1 MHQRSTRINLQSTT
15 MSSSPV
21 TQTNQVVVA
30 DKATKTRQPTLPDK
44 YGKFIQFAYYM
55 MENVLGDE
63 FQMDKAAFLEKI
75 ALFGSVGEQQVLVQ
89 GFLNGAKD
97 NKKTIKK
104 VISDRKK
111 AEAKANKPARKSR
124 AKVAATEDGS
134 ATEATPAPKR
144 SRKSTKTVVQAAN
157 DQLLDDL
164 VQIAAAQTQ
173 PAVPVVAEPVIELVP
188 EPVPEVV
195 EEKKPKKKAAAKK
208 PAAEPVAAAADEPL
222 NITNELVPET
232 FIATESET
240 PIKEKAAPK
249 RKSQPKKAAAA
260 KTDTPVLE
268 DVVISGTDIEVSPI
282 TVDGKTYFMDEMSN
296 LYAHPIPSA
305 SSIGK
310 YNPLTRKIT
319 HN

>member
-1 MHQRSTRINLQSTT
+1 

-21 TQTNQVVVA
+21 TQTAQVVVA

-89 GFLNGAKD
+89 GFLNSAKD

-111 AEAKANKPARKSR
+111 AEAKANKPPRKSR
-124 AKVAATEDGS
+124 AKVAATTEDG
-134 ATEATPAPKR
+134 AAAEAAPKR

-173 PAVPVVAEPVIELVP
+173 PAVVQEPVIELVP
-188 EPVPEVV
+188 EPVVEAVVAVV

-208 PAAEPVAAAADEPL
+208 TAEPVAATADEPL

-232 FIATESET
+232 FIATE
-240 PIKEKAAPK
+240 PVKEKAAPK

-282 TVDGKTYFMDEMSN
+282 TIDGKTYFMDESSN

>member
-1 MHQRSTRINLQSTT
+1 

-63 FQMDKAAFLEKI
+63 FHMDKAAFLEKI

-124 AKVAATEDGS
+124 AKVAATAAEDGT
-134 ATEATPAPKR
+134 AEVTVAPKR
-144 SRKSTKTVVQAAN
+144 SRKTTKTVVQVAN

-173 PAVPVVAEPVIELVP
+173 PAVVQEPVIEMVP
-188 EPVPEVV
+188 EPVVDVVVAVV
-195 EEKKPKKKAAAKK
+195 EEKKPKKKAAAAKK
-208 PAAEPVAAAADEPL
+208 PAAEPVASSDAPL

-240 PIKEKAAPK
+240 PVKEKAAPK

-282 TVDGKTYFMDEMSN
+282 TIDGKTYFMDEMSN

-310 YNPLTRKIT
+310 YSPLTRKIT

>member
-1 MHQRSTRINLQSTT
+1 M
-15 MSSSPV
+15 SSPV
-21 TQTNQVVVA
+21 TQTAQVVVA

-75 ALFGSVGEQQVLVQ
+75 ALFGSVGEQQSLVQ

-104 VISDRKK
+104 VISDKKK
-111 AEAKANKPARKSR
+111 AEAKANKPPRKSR
-124 AKVAATEDGS
+124 AKVAAVEEDGT
-134 ATEATPAPKR
+134 AAAPAPKR
-144 SRKSTKTVVQAAN
+144 SRKTTKTVVQAAN

-173 PAVPVVAEPVIELVP
+173 PAVIQEPIIELVP

-195 EEKKPKKKAAAKK
+195 EEKKPKKKAATKK
-208 PAAEPVAAAADEPL
+208 TAAEPVAAADEPL

-232 FIATESET
+232 FIATETET
-240 PIKEKAAPK
+240 PVKEKAAPK
-249 RKSQPKKAAAA
+249 RKAQPKKAAAA

-282 TVDGKTYFMDEMSN
+282 TIEGKTYFMDEESN

>member
-1 MHQRSTRINLQSTT
+1 M
-15 MSSSPV
+15 SSPV
-21 TQTNQVVVA
+21 TQIAQVAVA

-75 ALFGSVGEQQVLVQ
+75 ALFGTVAEQQSLVQ

-124 AKVAATEDGS
+124 AKVAATTEDG
-134 ATEATPAPKR
+134 AAAAPAPKR
-144 SRKSTKTVVQAAN
+144 SRKSTKTVIQTAN

-164 VQIAAAQTQ
+164 VQIAAEQTP
-173 PAVPVVAEPVIELVP
+173 PAVVAEPVIQLVP
-188 EPVPEVV
+188 EPVVEVVTAVV

-208 PAAEPVAAAADEPL
+208 PAAEPVAAAAAEETL

-232 FIATESET
+232 FIATE
-240 PIKEKAAPK
+240 PVKEKAATK
-249 RKSQPKKAAAA
+249 RKSQPKKAAA
-260 KTDTPVLE
+260 KTDAPVLE

-310 YNPLTRKIT
+310 YNPITHKIT

>member
-1 MHQRSTRINLQSTT
+1 M
-15 MSSSPV
+15 SSPV
-21 TQTNQVVVA
+21 TQTAQVVVA
-30 DKATKTRQPTLPDK
+30 DKATKSRQPTLPDK

-89 GFLNGAKD
+89 GFLNSAKD
-97 NKKTIKK
+97 NKKIIKK
-104 VISDRKK
+104 VISDKKK
-111 AEAKANKPARKSR
+111 AEAKASKPPRKSR
-124 AKVAATEDGS
+124 AKVAATTEDG
-134 ATEATPAPKR
+134 AAAAEAAPKR
-144 SRKSTKTVVQAAN
+144 SRKSTKTVVQVAN

-164 VQIAAAQTQ
+164 VQLASAQTQ
-173 PAVPVVAEPVIELVP
+173 PEVVPEPVIELVP
-188 EPVPEVV
+188 EEVTAVV
-195 EEKKPKKKAAAKK
+195 EEKKPKKKAAAAKK
-208 PAAEPVAAAADEPL
+208 TAEPIAAAADEPL

-232 FIATESET
+232 FIATEQV
-240 PIKEKAAPK
+240 KEKAAPK
-249 RKSQPKKAAAA
+249 RKSQPKKAADA

-282 TVDGKTYFMDEMSN
+282 TIDGKTYFMDEMSN

-310 YNPLTRKIT
+310 YNPVTRKIT

>member
-1 MHQRSTRINLQSTT
+1 

-21 TQTNQVVVA
+21 TQTTQLVVA
-30 DKATKTRQPTLPDK
+30 DKATKSRQPTLPDK

-111 AEAKANKPARKSR
+111 AEAKANKPPRKSR
-124 AKVAATEDGS
+124 AKVAATEDG
-134 ATEATPAPKR
+134 AAADAAAAPAPKR

-164 VQIAAAQTQ
+164 VQIAATQTQ
-173 PAVPVVAEPVIELVP
+173 PAVVQEPVIELVP
-188 EPVPEVV
+188 EPVVAVV

-208 PAAEPVAAAADEPL
+208 TAEPVAAAADEPL

-232 FIATESET
+232 FIATE
-240 PIKEKAAPK
+240 PVKEKAAPK

-282 TVDGKTYFMDEMSN
+282 TIDGKTYFMDESSN

>member
-1 MHQRSTRINLQSTT
+1 

-89 GFLNGAKD
+89 GFLNSAKD

-111 AEAKANKPARKSR
+111 AEAKANKPPRKSR
-124 AKVAATEDGS
+124 AKVAATTEDG
-134 ATEATPAPKR
+134 AAVVAQKR
-144 SRKSTKTVVQAAN
+144 SRKTTKTVVQAAN

-164 VQIAAAQTQ
+164 VQIAAAQIQ
-173 PAVPVVAEPVIELVP
+173 PTVVAEPVIELVP
-188 EPVPEVV
+188 EPEVVAVVV

-208 PAAEPVAAAADEPL
+208 TAAEPVAAADAPL

-232 FIATESET
+232 FIATETET
-240 PIKEKAAPK
+240 QVKEKAAAPK

-282 TVDGKTYFMDEMSN
+282 TVEGKTYFMDEESN

>member
-1 MHQRSTRINLQSTT
+1 

-75 ALFGSVGEQQVLVQ
+75 ALFGSVAEQQSLVQ

-97 NKKTIKK
+97 TKKTIKK
-104 VISDRKK
+104 VISDKKK

-124 AKVAATEDGS
+124 AKAAVEEDG
-134 ATEATPAPKR
+134 ATPPAPKR
-144 SRKSTKTVVQAAN
+144 SRKTTKTVVQTAN

-164 VQIAAAQTQ
+164 VQIAAAAHAQ
-173 PAVPVVAEPVIELVP
+173 PAVQEPVIELVP
-188 EPVPEVV
+188 EPVVAVV
-195 EEKKPKKKAAAKK
+195 EEKKPKKKAATKK
-208 PAAEPVAAAADEPL
+208 TAAEPVAAAADAPL

-232 FIATESET
+232 FIATE
-240 PIKEKAAPK
+240 PVKEKAAAPK

-260 KTDTPVLE
+260 KNDTPVLE

-282 TVDGKTYFMDEMSN
+282 TIDGKTYFMDEQSN

>member
-1 MHQRSTRINLQSTT
+1 

-21 TQTNQVVVA
+21 TQTAQVVVA

-89 GFLNGAKD
+89 GFLNSAKD

-111 AEAKANKPARKSR
+111 AEAKANKPPRKSR
-124 AKVAATEDGS
+124 AKVAATTEDG
-134 ATEATPAPKR
+134 AAEAAPKR

-173 PAVPVVAEPVIELVP
+173 PAVVQEPVIELVP
-188 EPVPEVV
+188 EPVVEAVVAVV

-208 PAAEPVAAAADEPL
+208 TAEPVAATADEPL

-232 FIATESET
+232 FIATE
-240 PIKEKAAPK
+240 PVKEKAAPK

-282 TVDGKTYFMDEMSN
+282 TIDGKTYFMDESSN